1 MNPHTELPMQSYVC
15 SSASCHPTNQCQ
27 YSTFYTTTNNQIII
41 SGSKIENNL
50 NTQQEKVKSYSYS
63 IMFLKN
69 INNTKNAHNL
79 LGKRQDI
86 KLYMKSSSFK
96 NY

>member
-1 MNPHTELPMQSYVC
+1 MYAPLPHVIQQ
-15 SSASCHPTNQCQ
+15 TNV
-27 YSTFYTTTNNQIII
+27 STARSTLTTNNQIII